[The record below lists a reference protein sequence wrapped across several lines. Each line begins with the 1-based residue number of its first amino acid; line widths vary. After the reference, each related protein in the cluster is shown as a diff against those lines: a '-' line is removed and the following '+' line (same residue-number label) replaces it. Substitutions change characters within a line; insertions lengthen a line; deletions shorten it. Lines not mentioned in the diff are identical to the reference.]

1 MSEWIR
7 HRGSKSMPKC
17 LEGKRFEVRY
27 RDGVTYELNSA
38 LHQTSDMWTHD
49 GVNGDIM
56 AYKIV
61 GDITTPNYSKGFP
74 KGTTAKDIG
83 AKKGDEF
90 VVVKE
95 PHDARYK
102 NGDVAELV
110 EDDFSV
116 MPFFLVNGKRRCIAW
131 HRPAPIPP
139 KTAIQL
145 QAEEVGI
152 PEPVQLVDSDGWIEW
167 KGGECPVD
175 GNAAVEYKV
184 ICGWESIRDR
194 ADTLRWSHIGV
205 GSDIT
210 AYRLHQPQEWPEDR
224 VDIVGQNGNDGLHYD
239 KEPDADEPIGKRVA
253 DAMFAEIM
261 KRQPSAHLEDDLLSA
276 ASRIKWESVFGL
288 RDIADAARNVGVE
301 IKFESL
307 AESNKYQRTIKGVT
321 VDVYDVLAAFGVTC
335 QARGHAIKKLLM
347 AGQRG
352 HKDEAQDLREAVQAI
367 ERSIELTS
375 GGES

>member
-7 HRGSKSMPKC
+7 HRGSKAMPKC

-27 RDGVTYELNSA
+27 RNGCAESSVEWAD
-38 LHQTSDMWTHD
+38 WTHD
-49 GVNGDIM
+49 GSDFDVM
-56 AYKIV
+56 AFRIV
-61 GDITTPNYSKGFP
+61 GDINPPDYSKGFP
-74 KGTTAKDIG
+74 VGTTAKRIR
-83 AKKGDEF
+83 AKVGDEF
-90 VVVKE
+90 VVVDSDHYHFEKGE
-95 PHDARYK
+95 TVTFA
-102 NGDVAELV
+102 
-110 EDDFSV
+110 EDDGTDC
-116 MPFFLVNGKRRCIAW
+116 PFFQGKGSEKLISVKWIRLARIQ
-131 HRPAPIPP
+131 P
-139 KTAIQL
+139 KTAIEL
-145 QAEEVGI
+145 QVEEMGI

-239 KEPDADEPIGKRVA
+239 EEPDADEPIGKRVA

-347 AGQRG
+347 AGQLG

-367 ERSIELTS
+367 ERSIELAS
-375 GGES
+375 GGGIENV